1 MRNVWE
7 ELKHNLSGSVLVT
20 LVLIAQFAVFFWQGT
35 LIASYFADTS
45 TESLSLSVQ
54 GDYAYYQL
62 DYAIISE
69 EKSAFGGS
77 PPIRILYPM
86 RLKHTGKSMRIRI
99 CIIWRLEPPTFL

>member
-54 GDYAYYQL
+54 GDYGL
-62 DYAIISE
+62 LPSGV
-69 EKSAFGGS
+69 F
-77 PPIRILYPM
+77 
-86 RLKHTGKSMRIRI
+86 H
-99 CIIWRLEPPTFL
+99 